1 LRRLRRATSH
11 SGVLLAADMDDRF
24 VHGFACARG
33 RVVARRRLPR
43 SGDAQLEAAPL
54 RVALETALA
63 ERPRTPGA
71 HEAEQARIVAAAFAR
86 PGLALAAV
94 RHDVPRLAAAVAA
107 AREQVPLRR

>member
-1 LRRLRRATSH
+1 MQHHVKKDGWKARDFTGQLGCIDCFVRL
-11 SGVLLAADMDDRF
+11 
-24 VHGFACARG
+24 
-33 RVVARRRLPR
+33 
-43 SGDAQLEAAPL
+43 APL
-54 RVALETALA
+54 AVALETALA